1 MSNITLTASAHS
13 SLLSLQGTQNLMN
26 RTTGRL
32 TTGLKVASAIDDSV
46 AYFQAKGLSDR
57 AEDFTARK
65 GEIDQGISTLTT
77 AINGT
82 SVADT
87 ILKQMKGI
95 VNSARTADLATR
107 RTLTTQFSDLA
118 GQLDSAMTDAS
129 YQGLNLVNTT
139 TSTMT
144 VNFSQGTAASL
155 SVAGT
160 DLRAAQLLSGVL
172 LTATGNASA
181 LATFMGDT
189 IYGGIDGGANTMTAA
204 TGLTAGTF
212 ADISTMS
219 AAATT
224 LLDSMAKKIDDGIST
239 VRATA
244 AKLGGNVTFL
254 NTRLEFTKCY
264 VNTMTEG
271 AGKLTLADLN
281 EEGANLM
288 ALQTR
293 QQIGTQSLSIA
304 GQQQQAILSLL
315 H

>member
-13 SLLSLQGTQNLMN
+13 SLLSLQGTQSLMN

-77 AINGT
+77 AVNGT
-82 SVADT
+82 AIADT

-107 RTLTTQFSDLA
+107 GILSTQFSDLS

-160 DLRAAQLLSGVL
+160 DLRAAVILSGISSGSSANV
-172 LTATGNASA
+172 SA
-181 LATFMGDT
+181 LATMLQ
-189 IYGGIDGGANTMTAA
+189 AA
-204 TGLTAGTF
+204 TSGAVGSAPTGVSTLVVGGF
-212 ADISTMS
+212 SDISTMS
-219 AAATT
+219 AAGTT
-224 LLDSMAKKIDDGIST
+224 VLDSMAKKIDDAVST

-264 VNTMTEG
+264 VNTMSEG